1 MSQESLLNFLLD
13 DGPAVEDAILANL
26 LEEDVPDALA
36 TQTLNRVALLRTEH
50 EPVPQDSS
58 NWTSRGTWAKASIF
72 LAMAAAVL
80 LAVFPP
86 SSGELQGNFEH
97 MTAKGEQDGAPTI
110 SLKIAAIQNGV
121 ASRHRADE
129 AYAPNDEI
137 AFRVQSDKDGFVYLL
152 HVVNQ
157 NIDVL
162 LEAPLVAGESDL
174 GMPNGQHARW
184 SFDESDT
191 NSLFAVLSSNEPLQS
206 TDLQDGLSAFLTES
220 PVNKDTLCLAAQS
233 LGCQC
238 DAIEVMV
245 LQ

>member
-1 MSQESLLNFLLD
+1 MSQQSLLDFLLE
-13 DGPAVEDAILANL
+13 DGPGVEDTLLASF

-36 TQTLNRVALLRTEH
+36 EKTLNRVALLRTQPE
-50 EPVPQDSS
+50 EAPQDLSK
-58 NWTSRGTWAKASIF
+58 WKTHRTWAKASVF

-86 SSGELQGNFEH
+86 SSGELQGDFDH
-97 MTAKGEQDGAPTI
+97 MTAKGEQDGAPTVT
-110 SLKIAAIQNGV
+110 LKIAAIQNGV
-121 ASRHRADE
+121 ASRHRTDE
-129 AYAPNDEI
+129 TYTSKDEI
-137 AFRVQSDKDGFVYLL
+137 AFRVQSNKDGFVYLL
-152 HVVNQ
+152 HVVDK

-206 TDLQDGLSAFLTES
+206 TDLQDGLSAFLTEI

>member
-1 MSQESLLNFLLD
+1 MSQQSLLDFLLE
-13 DGPAVEDAILANL
+13 DGPAVEDALLANI

-36 TQTLNRVALLRTEH
+36 KKTLNRVALLRTQPE
-50 EPVPQDSS
+50 EAPQDLSK
-58 NWTSRGTWAKASIF
+58 WKTHRTWAKASVF

-86 SSGELQGNFEH
+86 SSGEFQGDLNH

-110 SLKIAAIQNGV
+110 TLKIAAIQKGV
-121 ASRHRADE
+121 ASRHRTDE
-129 AYAPNDEI
+129 AYTSNDEI
-137 AFRVQSDKDGFVYLL
+137 AFRVQSNKDGFVYLL
-152 HVVNQ
+152 HVVDKT
-157 NIDVL
+157 IDVL

-174 GMPNGQHARW
+174 GMPDGQHARW

-206 TDLQDGLSAFLTES
+206 TDLQDGLSAFLTET